1 MNEIKEKTLKTGARE
16 REREVK
22 QKYLQKQS
30 TKKYE
35 EQLEE

>member
-1 MNEIKEKTLKTGARE
+1 MNEIKEKTLKTGA